1 MDKRLQIGIIV
12 VICSIVALLVT
23 LTFNDKNEPK
33 DVYRVYLDGKAIGV
47 INSKEE
53 LENYI
58 NDEQQELKDLYNV
71 ENVYKPLGLEI
82 NRYITY
88 QKEIDNVEDIYEQ
101 IKEIKPFTIMGYIF
115 TIDDGET
122 SQDINVL
129 DKDMFE
135 SSLNTTIRAF
145 VDEDEYEA
153 YLTDTQVEIK
163 TVGKNIE
170 SVSIK
175 EKITVKEDYISTNEL
190 IFTEEG
196 LLSMYLMFGSI
207 EEQDKYVVEET
218 DNLSDIALKNNLS
231 PEEFLIANPEFTSI
245 NNLLYIGQKVN
256 VGLIKPQV
264 QIEVI
269 EHVVEDKEDSFK
281 TEIIYDSDMLVGN
294 SYVKVEGENGL
305 VRATSKVEIVNGK
318 IESAVPVSN
327 EVLSAAVNKIVIQ
340 GGRVVP
346 SIGDNTYW
354 AWPTIT
360 PYVIS
365 SGYGPR
371 WGVLHDG
378 TDISG
383 CGYGSPIYAGNNGTV
398 YKSEYSAVN
407 GHYVVINH
415 NNGYYSMYAHLSEK
429 YVVVGQVISR
439 GEVIG
444 AMGASG
450 YATGTHLHYGIFIGA
465 PYMSGSYSIDPMT
478 LY

>member
-1 MDKRLQIGIIV
+1 MDKRLQIGIII
-12 VICSIVALLVT
+12 VICSIVTLLVT
-23 LTFNDKNEPK
+23 LTFNDTNEPK
-33 DVYRVYLDGKAIGV
+33 DVYRVYLDGEVIGV
-47 INSKEE
+47 ISSKEE

-58 NDEQQELKDLYNV
+58 DTEQQELKDYYNV
-71 ENVYKPLGLEI
+71 DTVYKPLGLEI

-88 QKEIDNVEDIYEQ
+88 QKNIDDVEDIYDQ

-115 TIDDGET
+115 TIDDGDN
-122 SQDINVL
+122 SQDIYVL

-135 SSLNTTIRAF
+135 NSLNTTIRAF
-145 VDEDEYEA
+145 VNEDEYEA
-153 YLTDTQVEIK
+153 YLNDTQIEIK

-190 IFTEEG
+190 ILTDNS

-207 EEQDKYVVEET
+207 EEQEKYVVEET
-218 DNLSDIALKNNLS
+218 DNISDIALKNNLS

-245 NNLLYIGQKVN
+245 NNLLYIGQEVN
-256 VGLIKPQV
+256 VGLIKPQI

-269 EHVVEDKEDSFK
+269 EHVVEDKEDSYK

-327 EVLSAAVNKIVIQ
+327 EVLSAAVNQIVVQ

-365 SGYGPR
+365 SSYGPR

-398 YKSEYSAVN
+398 YKSEYSSIN
-407 GHYVVINH
+407 GHYIVINH
-415 NNGYYSMYAHLSEK
+415 NNGYYSMYAHLAES

-444 AMGASG
+444 TMGASG
-450 YATGTHLHYGIFIGA
+450 NATGTHLHYGIFIGA